1 MDKDSIKSIVRQFV
15 GLKDQVDIITKRQ
28 TDVKKQLLA
37 IVEADG
43 VEDDRGHISFSI
55 DDDETGVKAI
65 TKQRRVSKSL
75 DIDAAET
82 ILTKKGIKDTCIKM
96 MPLLDED
103 AIMAAFYEGLLTEE
117 DIDTMFPAKVT
128 YAFILEKK

>member
-43 VEDDRGHISFSI
+43 VEDDRGHISFLI

-96 MPLLDED
+96 MPILDED

>member
-96 MPLLDED
+96 MPILDED

>member
-1 MDKDSIKSIVRQFV
+1 MDKDLIKSIVRQFV